1 MTNDKNLT
9 LNGLTV
15 PHAIYVLIS
24 VAMVG
29 VSIYLT
35 NHFFQAHFPQGFE
48 DAGLCDINSFWSCDH
63 ASLSAAGKIMN
74 VPTSFFGIVIG
85 LMGIVGAIFP
95 SLLMEKTN
103 KFFITLNA
111 IGCLILALY
120 SLIVLG
126 GLCPFCT
133 VYYALSWGAAFLFY
147 KYSNVKPIPDFRP
160 SVVWGIIIIVGGFF
174 FAKHYAT
181 KMAQKESLASQYVQK
196 FHQLRVTGDPITDSD
211 FRLAS
216 ATEKFS
222 DAPLR
227 ISVFSDFQCPF
238 CKYAAQAVEE
248 VIQAYEGKINAQYF
262 FYPLDNACNHNV
274 QHAMHP
280 FACKAAALAACDK
293 DKFKKIHD
301 DIFENQANLSNDYLE
316 KLAKDNGLE
325 GCFESDEAKKKVL
338 DAIAMGDAFSV
349 NSTPVMII
357 NGRKIT
363 AALEAVNLKAI
374 LDSLLKEEG
383 K

>member
-15 PHAIYVLIS
+15 PHALYVLLS

-48 DAGLCDINSFWSCDH
+48 DAGLCNINSFWSCDH
-63 ASLSAAGKIMN
+63 ASLSPAGKIMN
-74 VPTSFFGIVIG
+74 VPTSFFGIIIG
-85 LMGIVGAIFP
+85 LMGIIGAIFP
-95 SLLMEKTN
+95 SMLMEKTN

-133 VYYALSWGAAFLFY
+133 VYYVLSWIALFLFY
-147 KYSNVKPIPDFRP
+147 KYSNVKPVPDFRP
-160 SVVWGIIIIVGGFF
+160 SLVWGIIIIVSGFF

-196 FHQLRVTGDPITDSD
+196 FQQLRVSGDPITDSD

-216 ATEKFS
+216 ASEKFS

-227 ISVFSDFQCPF
+227 ISIFSDFQCPF

-248 VIQAYEGKINAQYF
+248 VIETYTGKINVQYF

-280 FACKAAALAACDK
+280 FACKAATLAACDK
-293 DKFKKIHD
+293 EKFKEIHD
-301 DIFENQANLSNDYLE
+301 AFFENQASLSNDFLD

-363 AALEAVNLKAI
+363 AALEAVNMKAI